1 MRPGEAP
8 AHSRRRR
15 GLLTAFGPR
24 LSAARA
30 TAPAPGWAARKDAA
44 AVASLPLLRASA
56 PPLREVEP
64 EVTCRRS
71 GHNSFPRARRAPGS
85 GGEARANR
93 GAFRVGRLQ
102 RWRRLQRPLG
112 SGEPAERGR
121 GGRGGRRRVR
131 SVYQPQRGERGLPEA
146 AEAGVR
152 PGRQRRAAGAGGGLG
167 RGCGLGAL
175 RASPGPRPA
184 FVG

>member
-15 GLLTAFGPR
+15 GLLTASGPR
-24 LSAARA
+24 LPAARP
-30 TAPAPGWAARKDAA
+30 TAPAPGWASRKDAA

-102 RWRRLQRPLG
+102 RRRRLQRPLG

-167 RGCGLGAL
+167 RGCGLWEL
-175 RASPGPRPA
+175 RASPGPRSA